1 MKFAYNNLN
10 INASPGCG
18 ECRGEH
24 FYKDSSKKMSVA
36 SIPSKT
42 YYRYLQN
49 LILVLYKSETIK
61 TVKFFH

>member
-24 FYKDSSKKMSVA
+24 CYKDSSKKCLLPLSPPKRINYSGFVQI
-36 SIPSKT
+36 S
-42 YYRYLQN
+42 N
-49 LILVLYKSETIK
+49 YKNCEIFSLK
-61 TVKFFH
+61 HH